1 MSLIDHAFI
10 DIYTS
15 VAGDPERLHKGH
27 GMDMDLWEVLDGLL
41 LDLHLIRHG
50 YATAGYEKHIAA
62 ELKRLCADASV
73 IDRINDL
80 RL

>member
-1 MSLIDHAFI
+1 MIDHAFI
-10 DIYTS
+10 DTYAS
-15 VAGDPERLHKGH
+15 VAGDPDRLPKGYEA
-27 GMDMDLWEVLDGLL
+27 DMGLWELLDGLL

-73 IDRINDL
+73 IDRIKDL
-80 RL
+80 RM